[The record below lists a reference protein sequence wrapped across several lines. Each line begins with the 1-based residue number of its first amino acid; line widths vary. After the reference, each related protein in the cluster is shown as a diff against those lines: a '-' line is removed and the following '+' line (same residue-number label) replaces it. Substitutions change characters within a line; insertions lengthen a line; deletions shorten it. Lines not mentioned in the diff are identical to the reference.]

1 MPGNSPSGDLV
12 RGIWQISIWE
22 ETLLNE
28 EIVLLLL
35 LKEIMESPKQNCFAE
50 STAQSSVKL
59 LIPQCWEL
67 LSQCWTVTDPKFI
80 SDQKVCISQ
89 KQVRKIL
96 TKVWERAVFR
106 ETVPVA
112 THQESISLTPGPC
125 VLAHKK
131 HKIVHHGDH
140 TPVGCSSSKFQRKK
154 YNQSPSHCYFW

>member
-59 LIPQCWEL
+59 LMPHCWEL
-67 LSQCWTVTDPKFI
+67 LSWFWTVTDPKFI
-80 SDQKVCISQ
+80 SK
-89 KQVRKIL
+89 
-96 TKVWERAVFR
+96 
-106 ETVPVA
+106 
-112 THQESISLTPGPC
+112 SLHFTEAGKKNPYKSLGVGC
-125 VLAHKK
+125 VQ
-131 HKIVHHGDH
+131 GDH
-140 TPVGCSSSKFQRKK
+140 PCCHTPAIYFFNIRSLCFGSQETQNR
-154 YNQSPSHCYFW
+154 SPWWSHTSWLQFF